1 MAAARAE
8 QRFTWLR
15 RIENRLGEGALILHR
30 EPDDLRLLNRP
41 MRRLLRGGGDK
52 TTHASALD
60 LSGAFDDR

>member
-1 MAAARAE
+1 
-8 QRFTWLR
+8 
-15 RIENRLGEGALILHR
+15 
-30 EPDDLRLLNRP
+30 